1 MTKGNGAQA
10 LIQTLI
16 HCGVDTCFTNP
27 GTSEMHFVAALDRS
41 EMRGVLCLF
50 EGVASGAAD
59 GYARMA
65 DKPAATLLHLGC
77 GLGNALANLH
87 NARKARVPMINIIG
101 DHATYHTQYD
111 AQLQSDIETVAKNIS
126 TWFKTT
132 PETSQLAADAAEAVA
147 VAKGPPAQI
156 ATLILPAD
164 VSWGEGAEPAQ
175 AHEPVKTPPAPDATV
190 QAIARVIKKSGKKVA
205 FLLGNR
211 VLREAG
217 LRAASQ
223 IAQKT
228 GAKLFCEVFPTR
240 LERGEGL
247 PAVERIAYLAEMASV
262 QLKGYDH
269 LVLVDAKAPVSFF
282 AYPGKKS
289 YLVPDN
295 CTAHTLVQ
303 AHEDALA
310 SLQALVEAVGASDTE
325 PKLQS
330 AERPKLPKGKLNAAK
345 VCQAIGALLPAHAI
359 ISDEA
364 QTSGV
369 RLPSFTT
376 GAPRHDVL
384 TLTGGAIGQGLP
396 VAVGAATASPDRPVL
411 ALVGDGSAMYTIQ
424 ALWTI
429 AREGL
434 DVTTVILNNRS
445 YGILNIELERVGAD
459 KIGPKAKAQLDLS
472 EPAIDFVAM
481 AKGMGVPAQRVA
493 TAENFNTA
501 LENAVKTRG
510 PYLIDAVVPS
520 EYEGLK
526 LKALPHMLNALG
538 SVPSPVAKAI
548 KKKIAP

>member
-1 MTKGNGAQA
+1 MGNGAQA

-16 HCGVDTCFTNP
+16 DCGVDTCFTNP
-27 GTSEMHFVAALDRS
+27 GTSEMHFVAALDRAK
-41 EMRGVLCLF
+41 MRGVLCLF

-126 TWFKTT
+126 TWIKTT
-132 PETSQLAADAAEAVA
+132 PETSRLAADAAEAVA

-164 VSWGEGAEPAQ
+164 VSWGEGAEPVQ
-175 AHEPVKTPPAPDATV
+175 PHKPQQPPPASDATV
-190 QAIARVIKKSGKKVA
+190 QAIAKVIKKSGKKVA

-223 IAQKT
+223 IEQKT
-228 GAKLFCEVFPTR
+228 GTKLFCEVFPTR

-262 QLKGYDH
+262 QLDGYDH
-269 LVLVDAKAPVSFF
+269 LILVDAKAPVSFF

-289 YLVPDN
+289 YLVPDD
-295 CTAHTLVQ
+295 CTAHALVQ
-303 AHEDALA
+303 PHEDALA
-310 SLQALVEAVGASDTE
+310 SLQALVDAVGASDTE
-325 PKLQS
+325 PKLQG
-330 AERPKLPKGKLNAAK
+330 AERPELPTGKLNAAK
-345 VCQAIGALLPAHAI
+345 VCQAIGALLPANAI

-369 RLPSFTT
+369 RLPSFTA
-376 GAPRHDVL
+376 GAPRHDL
-384 TLTGGAIGQGLP
+384 LALTGGAIGQGLP
-396 VAVGAATASPDRPVL
+396 VAVGAATASPGRPVL
-411 ALVGDGSAMYTIQ
+411 ALIGDGSAMYTIQ

-472 EPAIDFVAM
+472 EPAIDFVSM
-481 AKGMGVPAQRVA
+481 AKGMGVPGQRVS
-493 TAENFNTA
+493 TAEDFNAA
-501 LENAVKTRG
+501 LQNALKTRG
-510 PYLIDAVVPS
+510 PYLIDAIVPS

-526 LKALPHMLNALG
+526 LKVLPHMLNAL
-538 SVPSPVAKAI
+538 SRVPSPVAKAI